1 MKKLLLLP
9 LLVSNLQAMELIP
22 VSSKENVRL
31 LTNHKHMYVE
41 DEDAAYRIEPHN
53 MNRELRE
60 AVQRKALAKYKE
72 AAFIRAHK
80 QTDGKYTLFGKVRG
94 NGGTGPVTAFIVGMG
109 VRVGCYTS
117 YLLGVTTPVVA
128 GTLVAGPAG
137 ATAAGAAV
145 GVALASAGGAAG
157 VIAATETVAMKA
169 TLATLLLPIPL
180 P

>member
-9 LLVSNLQAMELIP
+9 LLVSNLHAMELIP
-22 VSSKENVRL
+22 VSSPNSVRL

-41 DEDAAYRIEPHN
+41 DEDAAYRVENHN

-60 AVQRKALAKYKE
+60 ALQRKALSKYKE

-80 QTDGKYTLFGKVRG
+80 QQDGKYTLYGKVRG
-94 NGGTGPVTAFIVGMG
+94 NGGTGPITAFIVGMG
-109 VRVGCYTS
+109 VRVGCYTG
-117 YLLGVTTPVVA
+117 YLLGATTPVVI
-128 GTLVAGPAG
+128 GTLTTGPAG
-137 ATAAGAAV
+137 GMAAGTAV

-157 VIAATETVAMKA
+157 VIAATETIAMKA
-169 TLATLLLPIPL
+169 TLATLLCPIPL